1 MIRINCFFQANA
13 GEGAMECALEA
24 AKALTAKSLQH
35 EGCVAYDVF
44 CSATRKDIFMICET
58 WRDQAALD
66 KHSATPEF
74 AEYVGV
80 IQQNC
85 KLKIESF
92 QFA

>member
-13 GEGAMECALEA
+13 VEGAFEHALEA

-74 AEYVGV
+74 AEHVGV
-80 IQQNC
+80 IQQNGL
-85 KLKIESF
+85 LKIESF
-92 QFA
+92 QF